1 MVRDGY
7 TELKTS
13 LNKLAMNQFTISISI
28 DALLKIYPILKEN
41 NTLQK
46 KETAIHIDSYRALT
60 RILFTYQ
67 NFFTHEKIT
76 PQLCSFIEELST
88 VAGKN
93 LYYHLQNDKI
103 QKAVLSGKIN
113 LGLLTLVNETALS
126 KAIKTAHDF
135 SQLQYN
141 IIKKSSELL
150 AFNCIL
156 YGKNA
161 MAYENTF
168 YQTSEYVLDELIPVL
183 QKECYHSTNPNN
195 FMPSPSA
202 KNSEYLEFKD
212 EEIKNYL
219 GF

>member
-1 MVRDGY
+1 M
-7 TELKTS
+7 
-13 LNKLAMNQFTISISI
+13 
-28 DALLKIYPILKEN
+28 
-41 NTLQK
+41 
-46 KETAIHIDSYRALT
+46 
-60 RILFTYQ
+60 
-67 NFFTHEKIT
+67 
-76 PQLCSFIEELST
+76 
-88 VAGKN
+88 
-93 LYYHLQNDKI
+93 
-103 QKAVLSGKIN
+103 
-113 LGLLTLVNETALS
+113 
-126 KAIKTAHDF
+126 AHDF

-150 AFNCIL
+150 AFNCML